1 MIRAIRERLI
11 PFRQWLTFA
20 GPHAGLIWGAF
31 AATVVVLGIELA
43 LPKAVGYIVD
53 TLLRQDVI
61 DRGNAELPFFGR
73 FDLTTAF
80 LVVLACLAAAML
92 LKAGMTYLRN
102 MLLALTGE
110 KIHVDV
116 RSRLFAHLQ
125 RLPISYFDSSYT
137 GRVMARLTTDTDALW
152 HFLYNGMLN
161 VVTPLLTVVGVLIL
175 LFRMDALLALLSC
188 AVVPIMAVLFA
199 RADKKAKTATW
210 EQRETLADI
219 YTRLQEQIAGI
230 RIVRLFGSSH
240 EEQKIF
246 TGYLRKLFSRNMTM
260 VRAFALLS
268 AQTELVTGL
277 GISLILAGGGIVAVH
292 GGITAG
298 ELVQFYLYSSLLF
311 TPLRQLTGTTAQL
324 FVTAEA
330 SLLRIS
336 EMLAEPE
343 AVEHS
348 HGRRECPRLAGDI
361 RVDGLTFSYVEGKPI
376 LADISFHATPG
387 ETIALVG
394 PSGVGKTTLVNLLC
408 RFYHYEQ
415 GNISVD
421 GHDIQ
426 DFEVQSYR
434 DQISYIMQD
443 NFLFTGSVF
452 ENIAYAKRDASR
464 KEIEEAARRANAHDF
479 IMRLSDGYDTLVGER
494 GAQLSGGQRQR
505 INIARSLLRK
515 PSIIILDEPTSALDT
530 ESESVLL
537 EALRT
542 VYRDITT
549 IIIAHRLS
557 TVMAADKTLVFSEGR
572 IAQSGTHAD
581 LMVEDGPYREL
592 FRGQVVGGWWKG
604 QK

>member
-1 MIRAIRERLI
+1 MKQKLKNRLA

-31 AATVVVLGIELA
+31 GATVIVLVIELA
-43 LPKAVGYIVD
+43 LPKVVGYIVD

-61 DRGNAELPFFGR
+61 SRGSADLPVFGR
-73 FDLTTAF
+73 FELTTAF
-80 LVVLACLAAAML
+80 LLVLAFLAVIMVV
-92 LKAGMTYLRN
+92 KAGMTYLRN
-102 MLLALTGE
+102 ILLALTGE

-125 RLPISYFDSSYT
+125 RLPISYFDTSYT

-152 HFLYNGMLN
+152 HFLYSGMLN

-175 LFRMDALLALLSC
+175 LFRMDAMLALLSC
-188 AVVPIMAVLFA
+188 AVVPIMAYLFA
-199 RADKKAKTATW
+199 RADRKAKTATW

-230 RIVRLFGSSH
+230 RIIRLFGSSH

-246 TGYLRKLFSRNMTM
+246 SGYLKKLFSRNMTM

-298 ELVQFYLYSSLLF
+298 QLVQFYLYSSLLF

-330 SLLRIS
+330 SLLRIA

-343 AVEHS
+343 ADEHS
-348 HGRRECPRLAGDI
+348 HGTRKCPRLAGDI
-361 RVDGLTFSYVEGKPI
+361 RVDDLTFSYVAGKPV
-376 LADISFHATPG
+376 LDNISIHASPG
-387 ETIALVG
+387 ETVALVG
-394 PSGVGKTTLVNLLC
+394 PSGVGKTTLVNLIC
-408 RFYHYEQ
+408 RFYSYEK
-415 GNISVD
+415 GKIAVD
-421 GHDIQ
+421 GHDIKEL
-426 DFEVQSYR
+426 EVQSYR

-443 NFLFTGSVF
+443 SFLFTGSVV
-452 ENIAYAKRDASR
+452 ENIAYAKRNASR
-464 KEIEEAARRANAHDF
+464 EEIEEAARRANAHDF
-479 IMRLSDGYDTLVGER
+479 IMSLSNGYDTLVGER

-549 IIIAHRLS
+549 LIIAHRLS
-557 TVMAADKTLVFSEGR
+557 TVLAADKTLVFNGGK
-572 IAQSGTHAD
+572 IAQTGIHAD
-581 LMVEDGPYREL
+581 LIREDGPYREL
-592 FRGQVVGGWWKG
+592 FGRQVVGG
-604 QK
+604 